1 MLQAGSEAARTTFAR
16 SDESLSVLVFDNF
29 YRDPDAVRAIALRQD
44 YTADTKSD
52 FPGLRSRQAAPPGME
67 EFFERTIGKRPRTV
81 DTTFQYQASVNRD
94 QLFVHGDRA
103 DWAGIVYLNPDQ
115 DGRPGTSFYRHRET
129 GLYRAPDLF
138 ELIVCSRR
146 TGKSPAQVIHTFQDD
161 RFDLDRWEHLL
172 TVPIRYNRLVVY
184 DATRFH
190 RNASAWGETVEDSR
204 LVQGFFIRTGD
215 QVQLE
220 GGLSI
225 RAQNTAFGAGKPP
238 EGSRGPEPSQPALTS
253 F

>member
-1 MLQAGSEAARTTFAR
+1 MLQTGWDASRSTFAR

-29 YRDPDAVRAIALRQD
+29 YRDPDAVRATALRQD
-44 YTADTKSD
+44 YTPDPKSD
-52 FPGLRSRQAAPPGME
+52 FPGLRSRQATPVGLE

-81 DTTFQYQASVNRD
+81 DTTFQYQASANHD

-103 DWAGIVYLNPDQ
+103 DWAGLVYLNPDQ

-129 GLYRAPDLF
+129 GLYKSPDLF

-146 TGKSPAQVIHTFQDD
+146 IRKSPVQVIHAFQDD

-190 RNASAWGETVEDSR
+190 RNASAWGERVEDSR

-225 RAQNTAFGAGKPP
+225 RTQNTAFGAGKPP
-238 EGSRGPEPSQPALTS
+238 EGPAVPRGISPP
-253 F
+253 